1 VELDKNIIMP
11 NHVHGIITI
20 DSEEEPV
27 GNRHAC
33 SLQDRRQYQKLPGV
47 IDSYKSA
54 VTHKI
59 NKIHNE
65 FNWQKSFYDHNYL
78 P

>member
-1 VELDKNIIMP
+1 MKNIIMP
-11 NHVHGIITI
+11 NHVHGIII
-20 DSEEEPV
+20 DSDEKPV
-27 GNRHAC
+27 GN
-33 SLQDRRQYQKLPGV
+33 RRQYQKLPGV

-78 P
+78 S

>member
-1 VELDKNIIMP
+1 MELDKNIIMP

-59 NKIHNE
+59 
-65 FNWQKSFYDHNYL
+65 Q
-78 P
+78 